1 MISVIVFEL
10 PAGSFTMLLI
20 CTFLCHKYCYLYAI
34 ILLIIDSHSKLT
46 QQDNGAKESN
56 TVG

>member
-1 MISVIVFEL
+1 
-10 PAGSFTMLLI
+10 MLLI